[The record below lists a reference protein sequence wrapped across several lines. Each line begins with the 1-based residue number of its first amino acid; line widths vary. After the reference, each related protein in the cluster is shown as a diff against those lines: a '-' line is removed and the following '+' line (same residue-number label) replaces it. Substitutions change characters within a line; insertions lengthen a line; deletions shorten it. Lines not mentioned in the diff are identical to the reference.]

1 MNLESYGIEI
11 EAGNWKPFLFLKF
24 IPDKKLI
31 HDPHSITEVGVHITH
46 DNWINFKRLIA
57 HKTDSKN

>member
-31 HDPHSITEVGVHITH
+31 HDPHSITEVGFILHMI
-46 DNWINFKRLIA
+46 IG
-57 HKTDSKN
+57 